1 MTERIGI
8 YPGTF
13 DPITNGHMD
22 VIKDALKICD
32 RLIIGVAEDTVK
44 TPIFS
49 IEERVE
55 MVQGEVT
62 SPNVSDRV
70 VALSF
75 SGLLVDFAK
84 SQNASILVRGLRAVS
99 DFEYEFQ
106 LSAMNNRLSPDIQT
120 IFIPA
125 SGTNQFLASKLVKEV
140 ARLDGDVS
148 SFVSASVANKL
159 KKYYSI

>member
-1 MTERIGI
+1 MIERIGI

-13 DPITNGHMD
+13 DPVTNGHMD

-32 RLIIGVAEDTVK
+32 KLIIGVAEDTAK

-55 MVQGEVT
+55 LVQNDVD
-62 SPNVSDRV
+62 SLDVKDR
-70 VALSF
+70 AITMSF

-140 ARLDGDVS
+140 ARLDGDIS
-148 SFVSASVANKL
+148 SFVSRSVAKKL
-159 KKYYSI
+159 KEYYSV